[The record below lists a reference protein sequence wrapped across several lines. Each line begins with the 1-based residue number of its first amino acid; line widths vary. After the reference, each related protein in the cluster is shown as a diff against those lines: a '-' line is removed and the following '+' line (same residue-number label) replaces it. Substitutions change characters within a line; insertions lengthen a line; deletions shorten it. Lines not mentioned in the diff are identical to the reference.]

1 MNSLV
6 VLATFSGVIMLI
18 YGMSSSI
25 SLWTTAVTFK
35 LISAPLYSSG
45 FEYANDYINITGFVA
60 GIFEAGFSLGFIAST
75 LLKPYLLKKYGSEAV
90 LWQIAVATLCQA

>member
-75 LLKPYLLKKYGSEAV
+75 LLTPYLLKKYGSEAV
-90 LWQIAVATLCQA
+90 LWQIAVATMCQA